1 MSLTY
6 GLILI
11 SLSFGWL
18 AAELLLA
25 LTGRSSRK
33 IPVKQ
38 RETKSLRWLW
48 IIITSSLICG
58 ISIGLQSFAMI
69 KLARI
74 HIMWSGLGLMVVGI
88 AVRMKAI
95 HTLAR
100 YFTVDVSIQEEHRL
114 VDRGLYRTIRHPAY
128 AGSLLSFLGLGM
140 AFGNWLTLIVI
151 FLPILFTFI
160 YRMDIEERLLTAE
173 LGNQYIDY
181 IKRTKR
187 VIPGIY

>member
-1 MSLTY
+1 
-6 GLILI
+6 
-11 SLSFGWL
+11 
-18 AAELLLA
+18 
-25 LTGRSSRK
+25 
-33 IPVKQ
+33 
-38 RETKSLRWLW
+38 
-48 IIITSSLICG
+48 
-58 ISIGLQSFAMI
+58 MI

-88 AVRMKAI
+88 VVRMKAI
-95 HTLAR
+95 RTLAR

-114 VDRGLYRTIRHPAY
+114 VDRGIYRTIRHPAY

-160 YRMDIEERLLTAE
+160 YRMNIEERLLTAE

-181 IKRTKR
+181 MKRTKR
-187 VIPGIY
+187 VIPGVY